1 MIDLAPIA
9 GHYRPAGMSAP
20 THFQGNP
27 THAAWTCSPECED
40 KVYFQPEGGWMS
52 YCEIK
57 EHYDRWKEKYG
68 SQDLPDSVGLTQEN
82 LDYLS
87 SRFGSY
93 DCLTRFQRMDLLET
107 ARKMGIIDS
116 YTEEEAYG
124 KPKTHE
130 VDLDT
135 MVSRRAYSVP
145 MDELKNYTAHSLS
158 PLLFDSMKNGK
169 LGELDTLADAI
180 LWFNSVRV
188 DTGHIEE

>member
-135 MVSRRAYSVP
+135 MV
-145 MDELKNYTAHSLS
+145 ELKNYTAYSLS

>member
-1 MIDLAPIA
+1 MRSL
-9 GHYRPAGMSAP
+9 
-20 THFQGNP
+20 
-27 THAAWTCSPECED
+27 CE
-40 KVYFQPEGGWMS
+40 
-52 YCEIK
+52 
-57 EHYDRWKEKYG
+57 EKKN
-68 SQDLPDSVGLTQEN
+68 QKAD
-82 LDYLS
+82 DY
-87 SRFGSY
+87 
-93 DCLTRFQRMDLLET
+93 
-107 ARKMGIIDS
+107 
-116 YTEEEAYG
+116 YG

-145 MDELKNYTAHSLS
+145 MDELKNYTAYSLS

>member
-1 MIDLAPIA
+1 
-9 GHYRPAGMSAP
+9 
-20 THFQGNP
+20 
-27 THAAWTCSPECED
+27 
-40 KVYFQPEGGWMS
+40 
-52 YCEIK
+52 
-57 EHYDRWKEKYG
+57 
-68 SQDLPDSVGLTQEN
+68 
-82 LDYLS
+82 
-87 SRFGSY
+87 
-93 DCLTRFQRMDLLET
+93 MDLLET

-145 MDELKNYTAHSLS
+145 MDELKNYTAYSLS

-169 LGELDTLADAI
+169 LGKLDTLADAI